1 MSFAFALLVVVSAA
15 PSPDWKTLGLAPSL
29 QRALVKGDYG
39 GTPGGFKAITLSHV
53 ADGCVWQA
61 QRHPARLEAARHCVA
76 LAHARALDLHAEFC
90 PPTDG
95 VRHHCAADELVA
107 KANPLSLSH
116 WLLVLGD
123 GDALGAC
130 PDVALHHAL
139 AAGLAAKSVAD
150 EYAHVPSYRNVELR
164 WPADQSALLAGLHRA
179 DVAHGT
185 SVLVE
190 PLEHF
195 TTFIETRGLHR
206 SGLPVSEVTGKG
218 PGARFPRGCAQ
229 SFISRYLAEVDAP
242 RAAAWWKTYKKGFFV
257 TLPLGVVG
265 FREWPPGVDGAS
277 DTDSGPIVFGIGSEA
292 SALAISGAKAQGDG
306 VLAHQL
312 QRSADQ
318 VLSLGIGSAVAHQA
332 FAEAIAFEGTW
343 HPVVG
348 AQASE
353 TSHR

>member
-1 MSFAFALLVVVSAA
+1 MPFALALLLVAA
-15 PSPDWKTLGLAPSL
+15 TPSPDWKTLGLAPSL

-61 QRHPARLEAARHCVA
+61 RQHPERTDAARHCVA

-90 PPTDG
+90 PVSEG
-95 VRHHCAADELVA
+95 VRRCDADALLA

-130 PDVALHHAL
+130 PDVALHHEL

-150 EYAHVPSYRNVELR
+150 EYAHVPSYRNFELR

-185 SVLVE
+185 SLLVA

-195 TTFIETRGLHR
+195 TTFIEARGLHR

-218 PGARFPRGCAQ
+218 PGARYPRGCAQ
-229 SFISRYLAEVDAP
+229 SFISRYLAEVDPTRTAT
-242 RAAAWWKTYKKGFFV
+242 WWKTYKKGYFV

-277 DTDSGPIVFGIGSEA
+277 DTDSGPIVFGIGAAA
-292 SALAISGAKAQGDG
+292 SALAISAAKAQGDG
-306 VLAHQL
+306 SLARQL
-312 QRSADQ
+312 QASADQ
-318 VLSLGIGSAVAHQA
+318 VLALGIGSTVAHQA
-332 FAEAIAFEGTW
+332 FAEAIRFEGAW
-343 HPVVG
+343 HPVA
-348 AQASE
+348 AQA
-353 TSHR
+353 R